1 MNIAYIAKKNIRRQ
15 PGRSFCVIVVVMV
28 LALFLFAGTVLQTSL
43 SHGLES
49 MSSRLGADIMIVPEG
64 YDPHIDSI
72 LLSGKP
78 STFYLPESAVDEVM
92 ALQDTAGIA
101 SISAQTFLATL
112 RASCCSYPVQLVGI
126 DYESDFVVRSW
137 LRSSV
142 YHDLRDGEIIVGY
155 HVAGWP
161 GDKLTFFGRELTVA
175 GRLDQTGMGF
185 DSMVFMNRNTIAL
198 MSREAERIA
207 GRSMRNDGSLDSV
220 LMVKLK
226 PGYDS
231 VASALELNRSLN
243 AKGMY
248 ALFSKKF
255 VNNITSGLRVI
266 SCMIEGGVIV
276 MWVLSGVILA
286 FVITLTLSERRRD
299 FGVMRSIGAT
309 RGMIVRLCLREVLM
323 TSSFGAL
330 LGVILGNVLV
340 AVGSPFAAEAVGL
353 PFLLPTVWEILG
365 MSAGGFV
372 LTVLTGI
379 VAALWSTIRAS
390 RVDIQD
396 IVKGV

>member
-64 YDPHIDSI
+64 YDPHIDSV

-78 STFYLPESAVDEVM
+78 STFYLPESAIDDVM

-126 DYESDFVVRSW
+126 DYDSDFVVRSW

-231 VASALELNRSLN
+231 VASAIELNRSLN

-299 FGVMRSIGAT
+299 FGIMRSIGAT